1 MARPSFGGEH
11 SCAGGPRA
19 AVSPRVAVSP
29 LCAGS
34 PRAPVGPRPA
44 KNRIVNGFSVV
55 SRISLHDAAI
65 SLSPSPSPTGSVLV
79 RHRRPGWPMFR
90 AGEVGSVAASH
101 TATVKDLSVL
111 GRKSFTVGSIAVWG
125 ATWLPRDTRA
135 CSPRATPATRS
146 ARAPALLAMRPR
158 RGAPQCRASR
168 NAERSHRPRLRSCPG
183 DNRGTTDLPGA
194 PFGRPTPR
202 APSIPPTERRGS
214 CGHRRVRPR
223 LDCGV
228 RPADRGHVRPP
239 ADNEARAAMRPR
251 RPPRQGSRR

>member
-111 GRKSFTVGSIAVWG
+111 GRKVFHGGV
-125 ATWLPRDTRA
+125 
-135 CSPRATPATRS
+135 
-146 ARAPALLAMRPR
+146 
-158 RGAPQCRASR
+158 
-168 NAERSHRPRLRSCPG
+168 
-183 DNRGTTDLPGA
+183 NRGVGRDVAAAGHPGLQPTSDPRHPLSA
-194 PFGRPTPR
+194 STCPTCDATSQGRPTM
-202 APSIPPTERRGS
+202 S
-214 CGHRRVRPR
+214 
-223 LDCGV
+223 
-228 RPADRGHVRPP
+228 
-239 ADNEARAAMRPR
+239 
-251 RPPRQGSRR
+251 RQP